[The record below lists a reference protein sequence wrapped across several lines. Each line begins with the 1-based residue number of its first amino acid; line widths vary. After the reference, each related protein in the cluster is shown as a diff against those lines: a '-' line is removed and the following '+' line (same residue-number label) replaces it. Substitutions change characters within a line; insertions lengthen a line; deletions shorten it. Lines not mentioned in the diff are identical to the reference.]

1 MTFQSRD
8 CQIVKSVDRVIVVEA
23 SPGDEI
29 KGEPPTINFTTT
41 EDSLESNSDVIQL
54 SGSDTDTDPELGQL
68 LPQNYHFAMCGK
80 TWGIVRT
87 HFNHLLPKLIQRGAI
102 FARMAPEQ
110 KAQLVEEFQGIDYV
124 SFFIL
129 KNVLEKLFNLKLVEE
144 TR

>member
-1 MTFQSRD
+1 
-8 CQIVKSVDRVIVVEA
+8 
-23 SPGDEI
+23 
-29 KGEPPTINFTTT
+29 
-41 EDSLESNSDVIQL
+41 
-54 SGSDTDTDPELGQL
+54 
-68 LPQNYHFAMCGK
+68 MCGK

-124 SFFIL
+124 SFLL
-129 KNVLEKLFNLKLVEE
+129 KNALVRLSNLKLVEE